1 MVLCNKPTRIKC
13 KVESGHVP
21 LEHNFWHYLRSK
33 LCLLNEQIHVPST
46 SFALDG
52 EIDYDQLLEG
62 TNSLLDH
69 GNLPAKSMSKFS
81 NAITLLHHGRT
92 KAKDDADE
100 MQVICGGLDAFLDF
114 NKSSSIL
121 LSCLSQMSISVI
133 IMIHFGAN
141 DRMKNFVFKINLVH
155 TNLGSSEK

>member
-1 MVLCNKPTRIKC
+1 MN
-13 KVESGHVP
+13 
-21 LEHNFWHYLRSK
+21 
-33 LCLLNEQIHVPST
+33 VPST

-62 TNSLLDH
+62 TNSLLDC
-69 GNLPAKSMSKFS
+69 GKLPAKSMTKFS

-114 NKSSSIL
+114 EKKFKYPLVLPFTNVN
-121 LSCLSQMSISVI
+121 ISYYHVK
-133 IMIHFGAN
+133 FW
-141 DRMKNFVFKINLVH
+141 RQ
-155 TNLGSSEK
+155 